1 MKYAVKLNV
10 NGTADIIAVPGKRNW
25 QWYPEQIGCEYFEN
39 VYPRGL
45 EEPYMMIVDEQGLF
59 KEKPVVNFYASWL
72 YETHKHGQP
81 IVGDVL
87 IMKQVITDDGP
98 DIDGM
103 EKAEAESIQ
112 QTAHSR
118 FFEVSAAVE
127 KALAGRLV
135 KS

>member
-10 NGTADIIAVPGKRNW
+10 NGTADIIVVPDHKEW
-25 QWYPEQIGCEYFEN
+25 TWYPQQIGCDYFEN

-45 EEPYMMIVDEQGLF
+45 EEPYMMIVDEEGLN
-59 KEKPVVNFYASWL
+59 KEKPVLNFFASWL

-87 IMKQVITDDGP
+87 IMKQIMTDDGP
-98 DIDGM
+98 DVIGM
-103 EKAEAESIQ
+103 EKDEAEAIQ
-112 QTAHSR
+112 RDSYSKFFTA
-118 FFEVSAAVE
+118 SAAVE
-127 KALAGRLV
+127 KALAGKLV